1 MRRLKRNL
9 TIEKKIELARRY
21 AAGEDVNSLSKA
33 FSISHRQVYR
43 VIAEQKGDTATSEKK
58 SVVVTFRA
66 PEKEV
71 EGYLRLAEEVGIAER
86 SAAFRALLRISQG
99 LVELFP
105 NGFSDFNKSAW
116 LIRKEGQLL
125 NQLAKAVHKGKLR
138 LTDNDR
144 VLLSRSIDVNL
155 KLQEELRWIL
165 EEHKTRRGYTMSAL
179 KADARKEGRDER

>member
-1 MRRLKRNL
+1 MRRLKRKL
-9 TIEKKIELARRY
+9 TIEKKIELARRH
-21 AAGEDVNSLSKA
+21 AAGEGVNTLSKA

-43 VIAEQKGDTATSEKK
+43 VIAEQKGDTQYDEETHIM
-58 SVVVTFRA
+58 VGFRA
-66 PEKEV
+66 PESEV
-71 EGYLRLAEEVGIAER
+71 NGFLDMARSVGIENK

-99 LVELFP
+99 LVEIFP

-138 LTDNDR
+138 LTDDDR

-165 EEHKTRRGYTMSAL
+165 SEHKTRRGYTLSAL
-179 KADARKEGRDER
+179 KADARKEGADEG

>member
-1 MRRLKRNL
+1 MRRLKRKL
-9 TIEKKIELARRY
+9 TIEKKIELARRH
-21 AAGEDVNSLSKA
+21 AAGEDVNTLSKA

-43 VIAEQKGDTATSEKK
+43 VIAEQKGDTQYDEETHIM
-58 SVVVTFRA
+58 VGFRA
-66 PEKEV
+66 PESEV
-71 EGYLRLAEEVGIAER
+71 NGFLDLARSVGIENK

-138 LTDNDR
+138 LTDDDR

-165 EEHKTRRGYTMSAL
+165 SEHKTRRGYTLSAL
-179 KADARKEGRDER
+179 KADARKEGADEG